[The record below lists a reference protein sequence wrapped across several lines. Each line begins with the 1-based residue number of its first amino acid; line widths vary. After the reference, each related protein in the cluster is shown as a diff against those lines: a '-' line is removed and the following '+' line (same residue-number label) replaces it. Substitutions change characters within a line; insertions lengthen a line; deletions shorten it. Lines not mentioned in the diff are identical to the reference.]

1 MAVEQV
7 QVPGAVELSRSDPS
21 LSMAVDPSLRMVVWR
36 ILLWP
41 RGVPQS
47 ADGGRPQSEDGGLV
61 CSGVGVVSCIRERA
75 IESAVQRLCIYMSNE
90 RSSEALSTALA
101 D

>member
-7 QVPGAVELSRSDPS
+7 QVPGAVELSRSD
-21 LSMAVDPSLRMVVWR
+21 RR

-47 ADGGRPQSEDGGLV
+47 ADGGRPQSADGGLV
-61 CSGVGVVSCIRERA
+61 CSGVGVVSRTESGFAHRERA
-75 IESAVQRLCIYMSNE
+75 IQSTVQRLCIYMSNE